1 MDSYLGFFCLL
12 VQGLQNQKTFF
23 RWEGVNNCEIFREY
37 GDMTFLAMIINIRLR
52 FTTELFTST
61 SGDPTMFRD
70 TSRKLLFSL
79 TYVERL
85 TTFTSVFI
93 YEVRLTQLRLP
104 IFKGEMT
111 SDRTVRFK
119 NNLELDLGI
128 TVTHHSL

>member
-128 TVTHHSL
+128 KVTHHSL